1 MRRKS
6 NSFPVYV
13 TGIEGFQN
21 WKRIN
26 EFHNKYKRGDYTNL
40 ADKTGYSPSHVWRVM
55 NAERGVNLD
64 IVRGARN
71 MVRNRVSEF
80 SF

>member
-6 NSFPVYV
+6 SNFPVYV
-13 TGIEGFQN
+13 TGVDGIRN
-21 WKRIN
+21 WIRIN
-26 EFHNKYKRGDYTNL
+26 EFHNKYKRGDYTTL
-40 ADKTGYSPSHVWRVM
+40 AEKTGYSPSHVWRVM

-71 MVRNRVSEF
+71 MVRNRVSEY